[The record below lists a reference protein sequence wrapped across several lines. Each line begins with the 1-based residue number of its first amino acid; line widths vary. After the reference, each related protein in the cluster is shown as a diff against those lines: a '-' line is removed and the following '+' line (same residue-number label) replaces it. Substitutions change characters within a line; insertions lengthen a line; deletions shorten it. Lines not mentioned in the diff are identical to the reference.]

1 MLKEYQL
8 TLYPVLPYAILELID
23 SCIGSKIWVV
33 MKSEKEFTGT
43 LKYFDDYVNMVLE
56 DVTELYV
63 YTSKHL
69 RTQENEINRGN
80 SKLTGLS
87 STLFPVLPK

>member
-1 MLKEYQL
+1 MERTGPKEQA
-8 TLYPVLPYAILELID
+8 LPLLSALNQRAKELGGEFFYLDTNIHSSSCHFLELID

-56 DVTELYV
+56 DVTEL
-63 YTSKHL
+63 
-69 RTQENEINRGN
+69 
-80 SKLTGLS
+80 
-87 STLFPVLPK
+87 

>member
-1 MLKEYQL
+1 
-8 TLYPVLPYAILELID
+8 
-23 SCIGSKIWVV
+23 

-63 YTSKHL
+63 HL
-69 RTQENEINRGN
+69 THINAPRN
-80 SKLTGLS
+80 RR
-87 STLFPVLPK
+87 